1 MARGYLGKIS
11 AVVAV
16 NTDDARAKL
25 SASAKDFTRYAR
37 SVQSTIGSATSSAGR
52 SLDAIFTPL
61 QRLQRALAATQNGSL
76 GRSLNLGIDQA
87 QVTRIQQFVSA
98 SELLQKPLAAG
109 VTEFVK
115 LSRTIQGEFQPALV
129 RAQSQVEA
137 VREEI
142 ARFGQVSEADFA
154 AVEARVNRTT
164 QAIERL
170 TEASRLVQ
178 NASVP
183 NSIRVTNPQQF
194 DALTRAGNLQQRS
207 AALSAQTASSFGLN
221 AQQSQIEETS
231 KRLARQ
237 IALRKRLNLEGKDT
251 SGTDQAIA
259 ATTQKLT
266 QQLGV
271 QENLVDAA
279 ERYTKSLTQAA
290 STTGPPQGPP
300 LPPGFGGDSR
310 FADFGLDLDDPRRQL
325 EVLKGSVVS
334 LKGQLDTLPAGIRS
348 QFIPA
353 LRDAQASL
361 VRLAAAP
368 EATAEELAAASA
380 QVDQLTRRARQ
391 LAQVQAV
398 PNFAEAFEGSAFR
411 GATGNLQAFQQILAR
426 VGATAGSQAA
436 VQFDRMRAAILRA
449 TSDGTLGTE
458 AFQRELQQLTN
469 EAAEAAAATGRIGRG
484 AAFREI
490 QRGGDIARGGFNNLS
505 LAAQQAAFAI
515 DDFFSVQG
523 DFSQRIRAVQNNVT
537 QLAFIL
543 GGTTGLFIGLGVA
556 ITAQAAVALYK
567 WVNGGRSAED
577 QTKSLNDA
585 LARQK
590 SLVEEL
596 AQAFESL
603 GDSIARRAFS
613 DSAQEARAFRKEL
626 DDIAK
631 KQRELNEARV
641 ADLDVNVQRER
652 ANQNRIT
659 GELESSRDPAR
670 RALLQA
676 ELESSRVRE
685 RQATE
690 NAVGRGA
697 PDFASLRD
705 LVLRS
710 VETEAAVRTLG
721 RPDARQVARDQ
732 QAAIDNLGD
741 GTDLLR
747 TRQGLQARL
756 GGLRN
761 SPVAGDRAVAAA
773 ALELERSIAA
783 IDLQLD
789 AAVGE
794 LARNIIESSLGA
806 AISIE
811 QAQDDVADAIR
822 RGVAGAADFQAGLDN
837 TAKQLE
843 EAQKQLAAAAEIQGD
858 PERRAREIER
868 AQGQVDDIRRRQDA
882 INEGAR
888 EVRLT
893 TGRGGERTTAALSAL
908 QGNER
913 FANEYGR
920 LTARLRDAVDAEF
933 AARNALAQ
941 ATVQGDDAAKARAR
955 ADLDAANAA
964 SALAASV
971 AEAAIAMEE
980 ALSRIRKIGDDA
992 LSASTSLAD
1001 DAQKRFTQ
1009 DPTEANRRERDA
1021 AEQQLIQDRE
1031 RVARANNALDRA
1043 RSTAEANDPR
1053 IAAINSELEKIA
1065 EERKRIGDKS
1075 AQDRTEEDARRSEE
1089 LANRQARLELERE
1102 ERLRNLTAA
1111 EQKQLD
1117 AINQE
1122 IAARQK
1128 MVDAMNRQR
1137 AFDEEVE
1144 RRRNPQGDA
1153 MRGLDLAE
1161 TPGQRAARE
1170 AGQGIADIDAAFRER
1185 GRQLVEQFGGLFDID
1200 AAEQVFLDQNEAARQ
1215 ESIRRFASEQRRAAA
1230 PAIFGLADSVENAI
1244 LQGPSRAALNASD
1257 ISTQEG
1263 AKELNRLL
1271 RGEDSA
1277 RDQNLVELQ
1286 RQSQALDD
1294 VNAKLT
1300 ALGNRVGVAL

>member
-52 SLDAIFTPL
+52 SFDAIFTPL

-76 GRSLNLGIDQA
+76 GRALNLGIDQA
-87 QVTRIQQFVSA
+87 QVTRIQQFASA

-129 RAQSQVEA
+129 RAQTQVEA

-237 IALRKRLNLEGKDT
+237 LALRERLKLQGEDT

-290 STTGPPQGPP
+290 STSGPQQGPP

-334 LKGQLDTLPAGIRS
+334 LKGQLDTLPAGIRA

-353 LRDAQASL
+353 IQQAEANLRA
-361 VRLAAAP
+361 LAASPA
-368 EATAEELAAASA
+368 ATA
-380 QVDQLTRRARQ
+380 DQLENARNELDRLNRSYRQ
-391 LAQVQAV
+391 ISQVQAI
-398 PNFAEAFEGSAFR
+398 PNFAEAFEGSALR
-411 GATGNLQAFQQILAR
+411 GAIGNLQAFQQIIAR
-426 VGATAGSQAA
+426 VGAEAGSEAA
-436 VQFDRMRAAILRA
+436 VQFDRMRAAVLRA
-449 TSDGTLGTE
+449 ANDGTLGTR
-458 AFQRELQQLTN
+458 AFAQELQRLTN
-469 EAAEAAAATGRIGRG
+469 EAAEAASATGRISQN
-484 AAFREI
+484 AALREI
-490 QRGGDIARGGFNNLS
+490 RRGGDIARGGFDNLS
-505 LAAQQAAFAI
+505 LAVQQAAFAI
-515 DDFFSVQG
+515 DDFFSSTG
-523 DFSQRIRAVQNNVT
+523 DFTQRIRAVQNNIT

-556 ITAQAAVALYK
+556 ITAQAAVALYN
-567 WVNGGRSAED
+567 WVNGGRTAED
-577 QTKSLNDA
+577 QTKALNDA

-652 ANQNRIT
+652 ANQNRIR

-732 QAAIDNLGD
+732 QAALDNLGD

-747 TRQGLQARL
+747 TRQGLQDRL
-756 GGLRN
+756 TGLRN
-761 SPVAGDRAVAAA
+761 SPVAGDRAVTAA
-773 ALELERSIAA
+773 ALELEQAIAA

-789 AAVGE
+789 SAVGD

-806 AISIE
+806 ALSIE

-837 TAKQLE
+837 TARQLD

-868 AQGQVDDIRRRQDA
+868 AQGQIDDIRRRQDA

-941 ATVQGDDAAKARAR
+941 ATVQGDEAAKARAR

-964 SALAASV
+964 SDLAASV
-971 AEAAIAMEE
+971 AEAALAMEE

-992 LSASTSLAD
+992 ISASTSIAD
-1001 DAQKRFTQ
+1001 EAQRRFTQ
-1009 DPTEANRRERDA
+1009 DPTEANRRDRDA
-1021 AEQQLIQDRE
+1021 AERQLIQDRE

-1043 RSTAEANDPR
+1043 RSEAESSDPR
-1053 IAAINSELEKIA
+1053 IRAINDEIRA
-1065 EERKRIGDKS
+1065 IQDERTRIGDLS
-1075 AQDRTEEDARRSEE
+1075 AQDRTPEDARRAEE
-1089 LANRQARLELERE
+1089 LANREAQLQAERAQRLNELTQAERAQQDAIAQEIDSRRRLIEQIERE
-1102 ERLRNLTAA
+1102 
-1111 EQKQLD
+1111 
-1117 AINQE
+1117 
-1122 IAARQK
+1122 
-1128 MVDAMNRQR
+1128 R
-1137 AFDEEVE
+1137 AFDEQVA
-1144 RRRNPQGDA
+1144 RRRDPEGDA
-1153 MRGLDLAE
+1153 VRGLDLFD
-1161 TPGQRAARE
+1161 TPAQRAARE
-1170 AGQGIADIDAAFRER
+1170 AEQGILDIAAAFDEQIRGLLDANGGLPNADILAQSDELRRQRDQAAA
-1185 GRQLVEQFGGLFDID
+1185 QF
-1200 AAEQVFLDQNEAARQ
+1200 AEQQQ
-1215 ESIRRFASEQRRAAA
+1215 RAAA
-1230 PAIFGLADSVENAI
+1230 PAIFNLADSVENAI
-1244 LQGPSRAALNASD
+1244 LQGPSRAALNVSD

-1263 AKELNRLL
+1263 ARELNRLL

-1286 RQSQALDD
+1286 KQSQELQL
-1294 VNAKLT
+1294 VNQRLT
-1300 ALGNRVGVAL
+1300 EVARQVGVAL